1 MQANFVTKLYQVLSQ
16 ERLDAYQQRTQTD
29 GDLALF
35 SHYIWNMALSESLYP
50 GLQALEVA
58 LRNTIHNT
66 ATQQFKRE
74 DWYADQQIIHY
85 HYNINAITKTRE
97 QLHRQRKTPDPGR
110 VIAEL
115 SFGFWTSLFDSRYEQ
130 NLWTRLIKPAFPH
143 MPRRIRTRK
152 ELSKRL
158 NKIRN
163 LRNRVFHHEPIWY
176 WQDLPQ
182 QHNILLETLAWI
194 EPAMREMLTS
204 LDRFP
209 GVYQAGPNTYTQV
222 LRRFC

>member
-1 MQANFVTKLYQVLSQ
+1 MQADFVTKLSQVLSR
-16 ERLDAYQQRTQTD
+16 ERLAAYQHRGQTD

-35 SHYIWNMALSESLYP
+35 SHYVWNMALSESLYP

-58 LRNTIHNT
+58 LRNTVHN
-66 ATQQFKRE
+66 AAIQQFHRE
-74 DWYADQQIIHY
+74 DWYAERQIIHY
-85 HYNINAITKTRE
+85 RYNIDAISKARN
-97 QLHRQRKTPDPGR
+97 QLRKQHKKPDPGR

-115 SFGFWTSLFDSRYEQ
+115 NFGFWTSLFDSRYEQ
-130 NLWTRLIKPAFPH
+130 TLWTRLIKPAFPY

-152 ELSKRL
+152 ELSRRL

-176 WQDLPQ
+176 WQDLSQ
-182 QHNILLETLAWI
+182 QHDILMETLAWI
-194 EPAMREMLTS
+194 EPATGTMLTL
-204 LDRFP
+204 LDRFLE
-209 GVYQAGPNTYTQV
+209 VYQAGPQAYTQA

>member
-1 MQANFVTKLYQVLSQ
+1 MQADFVTKLRQVLSH
-16 ERLDAYQQRTQTD
+16 ERLAAYQQRGRTD

-35 SHYIWNMALSESLYP
+35 SHYLWNMALSESLYP

-58 LRNTIHNT
+58 LRNTIHN
-66 ATQQFKRE
+66 AAIQQFSRK
-74 DWYADQQIIHY
+74 DWYADRQIIH
-85 HYNINAITKTRE
+85 HRYNINAISKARE
-97 QLHRQRKTPDPGR
+97 QLRRQNKTPDPGR
-110 VIAEL
+110 IIAEL

-130 NLWTRLIKPAFPH
+130 KLWTRLIKPAFPY

-163 LRNRVFHHEPIWY
+163 LRNRIFHHEPIWY
-176 WQDLPQ
+176 WQDLAQ
-182 QHNILLETLAWI
+182 QHDILLETLTWI
-194 EPAMREMLTS
+194 EPAMRDMLTT

-209 GVYQAGPNTYTQV
+209 EIYEAGPQTYTLK
-222 LRRFC
+222 LRCFC